1 MSGQAAGV
9 EPVDRGALRAGLVAF
24 FVDQFDIYLPVLV
37 LGPAAAYFQPADT
50 PAGTAAVLS
59 AAVFAA
65 TLVTRPVGAVIFGH
79 VADTMGRKRATMV
92 ATGGFGLVTLLMAA
106 LPGASTVGLWSIGL
120 LIALRAVNGV
130 FLGGAYTAAV
140 PLTMERTPA
149 ARRGV
154 VAGLLLAASPLAYAA
169 LGVLSLVLQR
179 SMSTSGPASSYATW
193 GWRIPFVLGAFLAF
207 ALLAY
212 YGRTVR
218 ELTPPTG
225 PRRRSPLAELLT
237 GRHRRALVQVLVLM
251 TGVWLAN
258 NMTSAVMPTLLA
270 TRVGLDGPT
279 VSAVMTVESLT
290 VAVTFVACGFL
301 SQRVGRRRFY
311 VGYGVVVAVAG
322 VGAYALLVSGLVGQ
336 GGSLGTGG
344 AFLLAPA
351 IGVLTLGVFGPIAA
365 YLTER
370 FPGDVRA
377 TGFGVGYSL
386 ALVLP
391 AFYPFYLSALAGVM
405 PSYLAPLPLLFLA
418 GALMTVGAAWG
429 PETRG
434 ADLSDSGLVRR

>member
-1 MSGQAAGV
+1 MTTPAPGA
-9 EPVDRGALRAGLVAF
+9 EPVERGALRAGLVAF

-65 TLVTRPVGAVIFGH
+65 TLVTRPVGAAVFGH
-79 VADTMGRKRATMV
+79 VADTVGRKHATMV
-92 ATGGFGLVTLLMAA
+92 AIGGFGLVTLLMAT
-106 LPGASTVGLWSIGL
+106 LPGASTIGLWSVGL

-130 FLGGAYTAAV
+130 FLGGAYTAAI
-140 PLTMERTPA
+140 PLAMERTAPQ
-149 ARRGV
+149 RRGV
-154 VAGLLLAASPLAYAA
+154 VAGMLLAASPLAYAS
-169 LGVLSLVLQR
+169 LGLLSLLLQR
-179 SMSTSGPASSYATW
+179 SMSSSGPGSSYATW
-193 GWRIPFVLGAFLAF
+193 GWRIPFVLGAGMAF
-207 ALLAY
+207 ALLLY

-218 ELTPPTG
+218 ELAPPAG
-225 PRRRSPLAELLT
+225 PRRRSPLVELLT
-237 GRHRRALVQVLVLM
+237 GPHRRALVQVLVLM

-279 VSAVMTVESLT
+279 VSAVMTVESLA
-290 VAVTFVACGFL
+290 VAATFVACGAL
-301 SQRVGRRRFY
+301 SQRIGRRRFY
-311 VGYGVVVAVAG
+311 LGNGVVVAVAG
-322 VGAYALLVSGLVGQ
+322 AGAYALLV
-336 GGSLGTGG
+336 LGPAGRTGAGG
-344 AFLLAPA
+344 AFLLAPL
-351 IGVLTLGVFGPIAA
+351 IGVLTLGAFGPVAA

-370 FPGDVRA
+370 FPGGVRA

-391 AFYPFYLSALAGVM
+391 ALYPFYLSALAGVM
-405 PSYLAPLPLLFLA
+405 PSYVAPLPLLVLA
-418 GALMTVGAAWG
+418 GVLMTVGAAWG

-434 ADLSDSGLVRR
+434 ADLSDREVSSQ